1 MIAPSAG
8 ISAYL
13 RPGVGI
19 SEEKPYS
26 WNFEG
31 GLKFVWR

>member
-8 ISAYL
+8 ISGYL
-13 RPGVGI
+13 RPGAGVG
-19 SEEKPYS
+19 SDKLYS
-26 WNFEG
+26 WNLEL